1 MTYKSLFRKRKQVLL
16 FLFVLLLASSSISSL
31 LFLITERGQEFK
43 INCAFYTTHIFSDT
57 VGSAVNLSQLLVSSQ
72 TEELMQPERSQLFKN
87 ISTYQASC
95 KSQLTLPE
103 TTATVLNH
111 SAKNKKES
119 SLHIQ
124 HDLKLPS
131 KRTFFCL
138 ALQLPTQLSSQT
150 VGKQSSSMSSQILH
164 RAEATETS
172 LNLR

>member
-1 MTYKSLFRKRKQVLL
+1 MVVLCTSRGTEQDSLPGNKIKVSLLYTEMTYKSLFRKRKQVLL

-72 TEELMQPERSQLFKN
+72 TEELMQPECSQLFKN

-111 SAKNKKES
+111 S
-119 SLHIQ
+119 
-124 HDLKLPS
+124 
-131 KRTFFCL
+131 
-138 ALQLPTQLSSQT
+138 QLWE
-150 VGKQSSSMSSQILH
+150 VGAESQIG
-164 RAEATETS
+164 EKKVV
-172 LNLR
+172 LRTRKKAACKYSRI